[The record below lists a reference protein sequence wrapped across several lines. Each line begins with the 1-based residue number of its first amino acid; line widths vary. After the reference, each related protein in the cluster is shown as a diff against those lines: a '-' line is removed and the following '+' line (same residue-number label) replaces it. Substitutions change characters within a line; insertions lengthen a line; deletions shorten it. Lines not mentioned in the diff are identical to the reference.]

1 MKKEDANV
9 NVNINTKGGSK
20 VGSFVAGAAVGAA
33 AAGGA
38 AYAAEGGTFDELK
51 DKVSEL
57 LNPENGNDA
66 VEDAKEV
73 TPIVVD
79 ENKDTSAEDVVTVKE
94 DAMTREEKLEAFIND
109 MNQGN
114 ANEAEV
120 NEREVKLENFINDKN
135 QKAAEEVLVVAPEA
149 EGNPVEDVAV
159 ATVEE
164 GIAEDVVVAPEAEE
178 NPAEEVVVADVQ
190 ENDEFD
196 PINVGIDVQYD
207 QEHDVV
213 VAEVEVN
220 DQKMTMVDVDGDGGA
235 FDVALVD
242 LNNDGIITED
252 EVFDLANDDLNVA
265 DLDIN
270 ASNNMLDD
278 DVDLA
283 CEGDDCMPEI

>member
-33 AAGGA
+33 VAGGA

-79 ENKDTSAEDVVTVKE
+79 ENKDTSAEDIVPVPEET
-94 DAMTREEKLEAFIND
+94 MTREEKLEAFIND

-114 ANEAEV
+114 ANDAEV

-149 EGNPVEDVAV
+149 GENPVEDVAV

-164 GIAEDVVVAPEAEE
+164 GIAEE
-178 NPAEEVVVADVQ
+178 NPAEVVDFADVQ
-190 ENDEFD
+190 ENDEFEA
-196 PINVGIDVQYD
+196 INVGIDVQYD

>member
-33 AAGGA
+33 ATGGA

-79 ENKDTSAEDVVTVKE
+79 ENKDTSAEDVVTVPE
-94 DAMTREEKLEAFIND
+94 ETMTREEKLEAFIND

-114 ANEAEV
+114 ANDAEL

-164 GIAEDVVVAPEAEE
+164 GIAEDVVVA
-178 NPAEEVVVADVQ
+178 NVQ
-190 ENDEFD
+190 ENDEFE

-265 DLDIN
+265 DLDID

-278 DVDLA
+278 DMDFA

>member
-57 LNPENGNDA
+57 LNPENGKDA

-79 ENKDTSAEDVVTVKE
+79 ENKDTSAEDIVPVPEET
-94 DAMTREEKLEAFIND
+94 MTREEKLEAFIND

-114 ANEAEV
+114 ANDAEL

-164 GIAEDVVVAPEAEE
+164 GIAEDVVVA
-178 NPAEEVVVADVQ
+178 NVQ
-190 ENDEFD
+190 ENDEFE

-265 DLDIN
+265 DLDID

-278 DVDLA
+278 DMDFA

>member
-51 DKVSEL
+51 DKVSEF
-57 LNPENGNDA
+57 LNPENGKDA

-79 ENKDTSAEDVVTVKE
+79 ENKDTSAEDIVPVPEET
-94 DAMTREEKLEAFIND
+94 MTREEKLEAFIND

-114 ANEAEV
+114 ANDAEL

-164 GIAEDVVVAPEAEE
+164 GIAEDVVA
-178 NPAEEVVVADVQ
+178 NMQ
-190 ENDEFD
+190 ENYEFD

-220 DQKMTMVDVDGDGGA
+220 NQKMTMVDVDGDGGA

-265 DLDIN
+265 DLDID

-278 DVDLA
+278 DMDFS

>member
-38 AYAAEGGTFDELK
+38 VYAAEGGTFDELK
-51 DKVSEL
+51 GKVSEL
-57 LNPENGNDA
+57 LNPENGKNA

-79 ENKDTSAEDVVTVKE
+79 ENKDTSAEDIVPVPEET
-94 DAMTREEKLEAFIND
+94 MTREEKLEAFIND

-114 ANEAEV
+114 ANDAEL

-149 EGNPVEDVAV
+149 EENPVEDVAV

-164 GIAEDVVVAPEAEE
+164 GIAEDVVVA
-178 NPAEEVVVADVQ
+178 DVP
-190 ENDEFD
+190 ENDEFE

-265 DLDIN
+265 DLDID

-278 DVDLA
+278 DVDFA

>member
-51 DKVSEL
+51 DKVSEF
-57 LNPENGNDA
+57 LNPENGKDA

-79 ENKDTSAEDVVTVKE
+79 ENKDTSAEDIVPVPEET
-94 DAMTREEKLEAFIND
+94 MTREEKLEAFIND

-114 ANEAEV
+114 ANDAEL

-164 GIAEDVVVAPEAEE
+164 GIAEDVVA
-178 NPAEEVVVADVQ
+178 NMQ
-190 ENDEFD
+190 ENYEFD

-220 DQKMTMVDVDGDGGA
+220 NQKMTMVDVDGDGGA

-265 DLDIN
+265 DLDID

-278 DVDLA
+278 DMDFA

>member
-33 AAGGA
+33 TAGGA

-51 DKVSEL
+51 DKVSEF
-57 LNPENGNDA
+57 LNLENGNDA

-73 TPIVVD
+73 TPLVVD
-79 ENKDTSAEDVVTVKE
+79 ENKDTPTDDVVTVQE
-94 DAMTREEKLEAFIND
+94 DTMTREEKLEAFIND

-114 ANEAEV
+114 ANEADV
-120 NEREVKLENFINDKN
+120 NEREVKLENFINDMN
-135 QKAAEEVLVVAPEA
+135 QKAAEDV
-149 EGNPVEDVAV
+149 PVV
-159 ATVEE
+159 ATV
-164 GIAEDVVVAPEAEE
+164 AEE
-178 NPAEEVVVADVQ
+178 NPAEEVVVDDVQ
-190 ENDEFD
+190 ENDEFE

-265 DLDIN
+265 DLDID